1 MAHVGLGLGV
11 QWPRR
16 RNVCA
21 VGAGSAPGG
30 ALGGARFGV
39 LRVWARG
46 ACQVRGS

>member
-1 MAHVGLGLGV
+1 MRKMVRWSVG
-11 QWPRR
+11 
-16 RNVCA
+16 A
-21 VGAGSAPGG
+21 VGAGSVLGG